1 LVLLQLFGSTAWPK
15 ICERRADCCRNG
27 SACPMRMMQASGC
40 HDQQHDTKNVVVHCE
55 RATMI
60 EPPPMPL
67 PRVHDAAFAVTDRQ
81 PLGGVGEAPE
91 RPPRLVSP
99 LC

>member
-1 LVLLQLFGSTAWPK
+1 
-15 ICERRADCCRNG
+15 
-27 SACPMRMMQASGC
+27 
-40 HDQQHDTKNVVVHCE
+40 VVVHCE